1 MMDGKKYQNV
11 LWPMIRDALA
21 VTAAATAVALIVNLF
36 HPEKIPFVAE
46 EAYEILVPCPE
57 PGGAVT
63 VMEASDPLLTA
74 EDTYIVDARPEE
86 EFAKWRFRNADNL
99 TYDYL
104 DPTPESK
111 IVDLTRAIAKSRARR
126 VLVYGDGE
134 QPDTGEQLAK
144 EISGHGIHNVFFL
157 KGGAK
162 ALSKRKKEGGA
173 P

>member
-1 MMDGKKYQNV
+1 MKQLKF
-11 LWPMIRDALA
+11 LWPVIRDALL
-21 VTAAATAVALIVNLF
+21 VTVAATGIALTVNLF
-36 HPEKIPFVAE
+36 HPEKIPLIAE

-57 PGGAVT
+57 PGGEVSP
-63 VMEASDPLLTA
+63 MELSDSLLGA
-74 EDTYIVDARPEE
+74 KDTYIVDARPAED
-86 EFAKWRFRNADNL
+86 FAKWRFRKADNL

-104 DPTPESK
+104 DPTPESR
-111 IVDLTRAIAKSRARR
+111 IVDLTRAIARSRAHR

-162 ALSKRKKEGGA
+162 ALLEKEKGGGA
-173 P
+173 R